1 MKLESMSF
9 FEIASK
15 RMQWLGVRQQVVAE
29 NVANADTPEYKAR
42 DVSPFAEMIDAA
54 TRGGGPQTTNP
65 KHISSNAFGDGM
77 RVDEDQVAWEAKLDG
92 NTVVLEQQSI
102 KAAEISENYRLASQ
116 LYRKGYELLTL
127 SVTGGR

>member
-1 MKLESMSF
+1 MSF

-15 RMQWLGVRQQVVAE
+15 RMQWLGARQQVVAE

-42 DVSPFAEMIDAA
+42 DVSDFAQMIEGA
-54 TRGGGPQTTNP
+54 TRGRGPVKTDP
-65 KHISSNAFGDGM
+65 RHISASSNGDGV
-77 RVDEDQVAWEAKLDG
+77 RIEQDRDAWDQKLDG
-92 NTVVLEQQSI
+92 NTVVLEQQTI
-102 KAAEISENYRLASQ
+102 KSAEISENYRMAAQ